1 MYSTLTSAPIRPN
14 SRGIKKSHTT
24 DMASPMAFYMGNK
37 WSLSEIWGVG
47 GTVVSTPWLYVRR
60 VFPVSLYLYQ
70 TPQVFSEYSG
80 FLLHKHWTS
89 RENSLVMTDRVSL
102 YIVYLSLWAGG

>member
-1 MYSTLTSAPIRPN
+1 MVSTRAFRLCDPCSIPAQC
-14 SRGIKKSHTT
+14 SYHIKKI
-24 DMASPMAFYMGNK
+24 P
-37 WSLSEIWGVG
+37 
-47 GTVVSTPWLYVRR
+47 PWLYVRR

-102 YIVYLSLWAGG
+102 YIVYLSLFAGG